1 MDGQNI
7 WLTKKKIGISSGFFM
22 GIWEYHGNRM
32 GISWEYSIRCHQ
44 TWRAAGNSVGKMD
57 IEIGKTMERNEMK
70 DLPANRV

>member
-32 GISWEYSIRCHQ
+32 GISWDFFASGVIKHGGPPFEFRWENGH
-44 TWRAAGNSVGKMD
+44 
-57 IEIGKTMERNEMK
+57 
-70 DLPANRV
+70 